1 MDNPLL
7 RIWRTVEKAGPA
19 QAAVTD
25 AATGTLWTRSAI
37 AASAAGFAEA
47 YKLSVPN
54 PRGRRVV
61 MSVENGGRW
70 FEVFLGLAMAGSV
83 PVPIDPAEPEGAA
96 VAAAEAL
103 GATHLWRAGRLAP
116 IGPRGRRRSG
126 RTPPFLVKLTS
137 GSSGFPKGLEAT
149 AAQMVADGR
158 QICATMGIRPGDS
171 NLATIPFGYSYGLGN
186 LVMPLLLQGT
196 RIVCASSPL
205 PHAIAT
211 DALRHRPT
219 VLATVPPL
227 LRALAASDLEKG
239 SLDSIRL
246 VVSAGSPLPEEVAR
260 AFRERFGMGIHG
272 FYGTSE
278 TGGIAFDRSGQATLA
293 GRSVGAPLRGVRV
306 VFKGRGAF
314 QVSSPAVLGRGTF
327 VPADRGSLNERG
339 ELVLLGRTDRV
350 VKVAGRRIDLAEIE
364 RTLRSL
370 PGVRDA
376 FAHAVPGAEPLL
388 AAAVVADTP
397 AAELKRGM
405 RSSLASW
412 KVPSRILTLAG
423 FPVTGRGKTDVQ
435 RLRHLLSAPRTA
447 TSIST
452 LSAARQMS
460 ARR

>member
-1 MDNPLL
+1 MDSPLL
-7 RIWRTVEKAGPA
+7 RIWKAVVKACPV

-25 AATGTLWTRSAI
+25 AVTGTLWTRSAI
-37 AASAAGFAEA
+37 AHAAAGFAAA
-47 YKLSVPN
+47 YTISVPR

-61 MSVENGGRW
+61 MSVPNGGRW

-83 PVPIDPAEPEGAA
+83 PVPIDPAEPEGAT
-96 VAAAEAL
+96 VAAAQAL
-103 GATHLWRAGRLAP
+103 GATHLWRDGRLSPIGSRGRKAAGRTL
-116 IGPRGRRRSG
+116 
-126 RTPPFLVKLTS
+126 PFLVKLTS
-137 GSSGFPKGLEAT
+137 GSSGSPKGLEAT

-196 RIVCASSPL
+196 HIVCASSPL
-205 PHAIAT
+205 PHAIAS

-227 LRALAASDLEKG
+227 IRALAASDLEKG

-246 VVSAGSPLPEEVAR
+246 VVSAGSPLPREVAW
-260 AFRERFGMGIHG
+260 AFHQRFGISVHG

-293 GRSVGAPLRGVRV
+293 GRSVGAPLKGVRV
-306 VFKGRGAF
+306 VFRGRGAF
-314 QVSSPAVLGRGTF
+314 QVSSPAVLGRGKF
-327 VPADRGSLNERG
+327 IPADRACLNEDG

-350 VKVAGRRIDLAEIE
+350 VKVAGRRLDLAEIE

-376 FAHAVPGAEPLL
+376 FAHALPGTEPLL
-388 AAAVVADTP
+388 AAAVVADTS
-397 AAELKRGM
+397 AAELKRRL
-405 RSSLASW
+405 RSNLASW
-412 KVPSRILTLAG
+412 KVPSRLLMLAE

-435 RLRHLLSAPRTA
+435 KLRHLLSAPRTA

>member
-1 MDNPLL
+1 MDSPVL
-7 RIWRTVEKAGPA
+7 RIWKTVVKAGPA
-19 QAAVTD
+19 KAAVTD
-25 AATGTLWTRSAI
+25 AATGTVWTRSAL
-37 AASAAGFAEA
+37 AAAAARFAEA
-47 YKLSVPN
+47 YTASVPRPHGRKVVLSVA
-54 PRGRRVV
+54 
-61 MSVENGGRW
+61 NGGPW
-70 FEVFLGLAMAGSV
+70 FEVFLGLAMAGAV
-83 PVPIDPAEPEGAA
+83 PVPIDPAEPEAAA

-103 GATHLWRAGRLAP
+103 GATHLWRDGRLSAL
-116 IGPRGRRRSG
+116 GSQRRNAAA
-126 RTPPFLVKLTS
+126 RTRAFLVKLTS
-137 GSSGFPKGLEAT
+137 GSSGSPRGLEAT

-205 PHAIAT
+205 PHAIAH

-227 LRALAASDLEKG
+227 IRALAASDLEKG

-246 VVSAGSPLPEEVAR
+246 VVSAGSPLPPELAQ
-260 AFRERFGMGIHG
+260 AFRERFGIGVHG

-278 TGGIAFDRSGQATLA
+278 TGGIAFDRSGKATLS
-293 GRSVGAPLRGVRV
+293 GQSVGAPLKGVRV
-306 VFKGRGAF
+306 VFRGRGRF
-314 QVSSPAVLGRGTF
+314 QVSSPAVLGRGRFT
-327 VPADRGSLNERG
+327 PADRARLNLDG

-364 RTLRSL
+364 RILRSL

-376 FAHAVPGAEPLL
+376 FAHALPGTEPLL
-388 AAAVVADTP
+388 AAAVLADTSG
-397 AAELKRGM
+397 ADLR
-405 RSSLASW
+405 RRLRLHLAPW
-412 KVPSRILTLAG
+412 KVPSRILTLPE
-423 FPVTGRGKTDVQ
+423 FPATGRGKTDVQ
-435 RLRHLLSAPRTA
+435 GLRQLLAAPRTA